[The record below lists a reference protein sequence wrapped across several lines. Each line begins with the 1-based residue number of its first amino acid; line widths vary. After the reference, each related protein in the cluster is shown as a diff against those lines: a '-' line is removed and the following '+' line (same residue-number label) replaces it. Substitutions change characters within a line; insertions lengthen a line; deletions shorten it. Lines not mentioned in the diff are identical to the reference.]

1 MLLARREVVK
11 LLEET
16 RDHLYEANHTWITS
30 VRRHMRKALVE
41 GLAHDS
47 TKSKPQSFL
56 SHPLPECSCSRRG
69 PTETSFHASSPST
82 QSQVEASLGVT
93 HPCPAWMKGEKISQ
107 SRDEREEDLD
117 ENDSSSSGFFFR
129 HSVGSPGDGEIPNKE
144 DTQMEDQEE
153 LEGAE
158 R

>member
-1 MLLARREVVK
+1 
-11 LLEET
+11 
-16 RDHLYEANHTWITS
+16 
-30 VRRHMRKALVE
+30 
-41 GLAHDS
+41 
-47 TKSKPQSFL
+47 
-56 SHPLPECSCSRRG
+56 
-69 PTETSFHASSPST
+69 
-82 QSQVEASLGVT
+82 
-93 HPCPAWMKGEKISQ
+93 MKGEKILQ